1 MVCAPDSVQFLQICQ
16 LVTSLRIV
24 TIQKLLNC
32 YNSLHD
38 SLQHILTINVFIQ
51 KSRLKTMDDIVKNK
65 ISQVFED
72 EEKYK
77 QKFVLDN
84 DVELDTKRVD
94 YQKYIIINQ

>member
-1 MVCAPDSVQFLQICQ
+1 
-16 LVTSLRIV
+16 
-24 TIQKLLNC
+24 
-32 YNSLHD
+32 
-38 SLQHILTINVFIQ
+38 
-51 KSRLKTMDDIVKNK
+51 MDDIVKNK

-77 QKFVLDN
+77 QNFVLDN